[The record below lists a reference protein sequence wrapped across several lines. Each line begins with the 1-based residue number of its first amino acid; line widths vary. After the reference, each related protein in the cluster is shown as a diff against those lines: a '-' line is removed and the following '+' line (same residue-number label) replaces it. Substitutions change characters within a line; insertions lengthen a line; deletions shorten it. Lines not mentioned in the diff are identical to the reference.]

1 MILFNGRIFTSNAG
15 QPYVEALA
23 IRGERIFAVGTS
35 KEIVT
40 IAGKEARRI
49 DLRGH
54 TVIPGINDA
63 HRHLAVGPKTYEL
76 PIKNMDPQWKEI
88 IESLASAVATVPKET
103 WISTTFGPTALAVL
117 SQDIFHIPLNDLPKT
132 DSVLTLVGGKVV
144 YDAKV
149 LGTR

>member
-1 MILFNGRIFTSNAG
+1 MRSAFPTLLAVTLLIAFSFSSAFAQQMPPDLILFNGRVFTSNAS

-40 IAGKEARRI
+40 VAGKETRRI

-63 HRHLAVGPKTYEL
+63 HQHLAVGPKTYEL

-88 IESLASAVATVPKET
+88 TEYLVSAVATVPKET
-103 WISTTFGPTALAVL
+103 WISATFGPTVL
-117 SQDIFHIPLNDLPKT
+117 DDP
-132 DSVLTLVGGKVV
+132 
-144 YDAKV
+144 
-149 LGTR
+149 